1 MTKLFVSYSRVDTA
15 VTERLVVRLRRAY
28 GLAEVWYDD
37 ELHGGA
43 QWWQTILAQIAACD
57 VFLYLLSNESV
68 TSPYC
73 QAEFTEAKRLGKP
86 IVTVQLRDRTRL
98 SDDLKGIQ
106 YVDMKRGIDDENL
119 MRLVGSINKM
129 AELPKVRRA
138 LWTPATPLP
147 TVPTHEDADAPRPE
161 VDTPTLI
168 VKMPMGAPPHG
179 DRTVARATII
189 AAAITG
195 ILGVLAVVVGV
206 ILPPILNAT
215 PTLPP
220 TALTENVAAPTAMV
234 GVPTD
239 SPSLPPASSDT
250 PMPPTLTDAPT
261 TTPSDT
267 PVPPTPTDT
276 ETPTPNPEQREA
288 TLQALMLSIQ
298 NEQALALA
306 AQESATADSLTAT
319 ADSWTDTPVPPT
331 PDDRA
336 TAVALLAATELQA
349 HANQTATAESW
360 TDTPTTTRTPT
371 VTSTPSRTPTPL
383 PPTPVP
389 ELVQLAS
396 TPVNANADWTPVSRD
411 FDGVSMVL
419 VPVGCFSM
427 GSNAVFDEQPV
438 HEQCF
443 DQPFWIDRYEV
454 TNGQYGSSGR
464 FSGNDLPRERVN
476 WFDARAFC
484 ERRGARLPTES
495 EWEYTA
501 RGPDNLVYPWGNAWD
516 ETKAVWSGNSNGQTA
531 DVGSIAGGASWVGAL
546 DLSGNVYEWTSSLYR
561 AYPYNIS
568 DGREQ
573 YDNRTDARVVRGGS
587 WFDSGTY
594 LRGATRYWNLADDE
608 YSNNGFRC
616 ARSQ

>member
-195 ILGVLAVVVGV
+195 VLGVLAVVVGV

-383 PPTPVP
+383 PPTLDP
-389 ELVQLAS
+389 VQLAS

-419 VPVGCFSM
+419 VPAGCFLM
-427 GSNAVFDEQPV
+427 NDEANNQ
-438 HEQCF
+438 QCF
-443 DQPFWIDRYEV
+443 TEPFWIDQTEV
-454 TNGQYGSSGR
+454 TQADFRRLGGVKAAANFFTGDQR
-464 FSGNDLPRERVN
+464 PVERIT
-476 WFDARAFC
+476 WFEARDFC
-484 ERRGARLPTES
+484 ALRGGRLPTES
-495 EWEYTA
+495 EWEYAA

-516 ETKAVWSGNSNGQTA
+516 ETKAVWSGNSNNQTA
-531 DVGSIAGGASWVGAL
+531 DVGSIAGGASWVG
-546 DLSGNVYEWTSSLYR
+546 
-561 AYPYNIS
+561 
-568 DGREQ
+568 
-573 YDNRTDARVVRGGS
+573 
-587 WFDSGTY
+587 
-594 LRGATRYWNLADDE
+594 
-608 YSNNGFRC
+608 
-616 ARSQ
+616 RSI